1 MTTEWFGAP
10 MPWALGPRPGESA
23 TGIIHNVWGG
33 RWWMPCLGHPTN
45 RKWVIPPV
53 ICGISPNIYIYMHTY
68 NIYIYTC
75 NIHIY
80 IYTHTYI
87 YIYMGYKP
95 LTKWHAHPCGDEF
108 RESICGPPVDHGHIP
123 LCSQSNHLYFC
134 SLYPAK
140 CPCLAAC
147 LIPKCRWWP
156 PKKRLMVL
164 KWLTINWGNYEG

>member
-1 MTTEWFGAP
+1 MTTEWFGGCP
-10 MPWALGPRPGESA
+10 HDLGSRPSGPRWKRDRNRPQRLGAEDGGCHA
-23 TGIIHNVWGG
+23 WGIPRIVNGLYPQLYVEY
-33 RWWMPCLGHPTN
+33 P
-45 RKWVIPPV
+45 
-53 ICGISPNIYIYMHTY
+53 IYMD
-68 NIYIYTC
+68 C
-75 NIHIY
+75 
-80 IYTHTYI
+80 
-87 YIYMGYKP
+87 KP

-108 RESICGPPVDHGHIP
+108 RESICGPLVDHGHIP